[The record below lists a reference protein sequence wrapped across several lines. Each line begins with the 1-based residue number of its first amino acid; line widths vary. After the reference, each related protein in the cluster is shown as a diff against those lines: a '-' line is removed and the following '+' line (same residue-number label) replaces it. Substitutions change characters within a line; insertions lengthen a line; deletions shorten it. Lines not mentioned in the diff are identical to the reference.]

1 VAASFV
7 DCHADLLPSLRR
19 FLARVYRPDYILCN
33 NEALFRWQFGE
44 VTSGNGT
51 VYRLKLAQV
60 EDEIVGCL
68 GYIPV
73 DVSLGGQLVR
83 GAWMVN
89 WMVDPLQRRL
99 GLGPLLMREV
109 TSQFDVALNVGPNR
123 DARDLLGR
131 MGWTDFGELA
141 RYVCVLDIRAAGAL
155 TRTGKLQWPLIAP
168 RPGEGKLPPGTNIK
182 LVSRFCDEATQL
194 WDEVWGQQA
203 AGTRRSTE
211 FLNRRY
217 ADHPSFNYR
226 LFELHQRGRL
236 SGMAVY
242 RVEQVQD
249 MPVRLGRIVEF
260 ISKADGEEY
269 LLRALLDDARAQEIA
284 AVDFFCSSRRFSR
297 LMARQGFLRGE
308 DAAASQLPTLFQPID
323 WRRQGISFVAYLRNL
338 PKTIA
343 VRDWYV
349 TKGDGDQDRPN

>member
-7 DCHADLLPSLRR
+7 DCHADLLPSLRG
-19 FLARVYRPDYILCN
+19 FMARVYRPDYILCN
-33 NEALFRWQFGE
+33 NDALFRWQFGE
-44 VTSGNGT
+44 VTKGNGS
-51 VYRLKLAQV
+51 VYRLKLARL

-73 DVSLGGQLVR
+73 DVSLGGQVVR
-83 GAWMVN
+83 GAWVVN

-141 RYVCVLDIRAAGAL
+141 RYVCVLDIRAAGSL
-155 TRTGKLQWPLIAP
+155 TRNGKLQWPLVEP
-168 RPGEGKLPPGTNIK
+168 RLGEGNLPAGTAVK
-182 LVSRFCDEATQL
+182 LVHRFCDEATQL
-194 WDEVWGQQA
+194 WDAVWGRQA
-203 AGTRRSTE
+203 AGTRRSAE

-226 LFELHQRGRL
+226 LFELRQSGSL
-236 SGMAVY
+236 SGVAVY

-249 MPVRLGRIVEF
+249 MPVRLGRIVELV
-260 ISKADGEEY
+260 SKPGVEED
-269 LLRALLDDARAQEIA
+269 LLRALLDDARLQEIA
-284 AVDFFCSSRRFSR
+284 AVDFFCSSDR
-297 LMARQGFLRGE
+297 LSAIMSRQGFLSGE
-308 DAAASQLPTLFQPID
+308 EAAASQLPTLFQPID
-323 WRRQGISFVAYLRNL
+323 WRRKSISFMAYLRNT
-338 PKTIA
+338 PKAIE
-343 VRDWYV
+343 VHDWYV